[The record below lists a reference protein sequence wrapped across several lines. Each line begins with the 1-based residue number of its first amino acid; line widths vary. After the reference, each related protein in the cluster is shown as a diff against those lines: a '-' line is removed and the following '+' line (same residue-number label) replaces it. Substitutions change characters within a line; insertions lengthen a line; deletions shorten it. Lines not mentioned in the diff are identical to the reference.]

1 MPLIFITTNLSK
13 DKVPDNFISE
23 FAEEVAHIMKK
34 PIQVRGNT
42 PLVIKLQQNETQT
55 EIVRCYSGN
64 TNRRSNVS
72 IWLYRPR
79 AAVVMVRDLQPF
91 DNPERN
97 KKTSSGIINFV
108 VEGLKLSPN
117 RINTVMLPED
127 ANCIG
132 LGDGSLLSE
141 KQH

>member
-34 PIQVRGNT
+34 PIQVVTVAIRTDVQMFRFGST
-42 PLVIKLQQNETQT
+42 DP
-55 EIVRCYSGN
+55 
-64 TNRRSNVS
+64 
-72 IWLYRPR
+72 